1 MTEHDLSKQYVY
13 ILFFDTDFEDFHDM
27 FCGVFATEEAANKEA
42 DRICNDGYRDNPVH
56 RRHFKIRKEEVK
68 S

>member
-1 MTEHDLSKQYVY
+1 MQYVY
-13 ILFFDTDFEDFHDM
+13 ILLDADFEEFYDVFS
-27 FCGVFATEEAANKEA
+27 GVYATEEAANEAA
-42 DRICNDGYRDNPVH
+42 DRICNDWYKDNPIH